1 MSRAK
6 YSAIVL
12 RYVHDAVS
20 AEFVNIGLLFVCSE
34 QNVIRFS
41 VLPRTK
47 RVVEFF
53 PGAKARVIR
62 AALRQATASAK
73 PWLNRSVQASGLP
86 DERAEAL
93 REMAYA
99 VVPRDDSALQWSEV
113 FHGLSHDASA
123 TFDRLFERLVLRYE
137 EGAIQHKRTDDQVWR
152 TFSKVLEKRNVF
164 GRLQEFEVSAELE
177 SVKFK
182 HALKN
187 GKWHLMEPVSFDLA
201 SAESITDKAKRLL
214 GQMTLLKGSDT
225 DFRLYFLVGQP
236 EGDEG
241 QEAYSKALRILGEI
255 PCEKVIY
262 PESKAEEFAAD
273 LVRVAAS
280 AH

>member
-1 MSRAK
+1 MSRAR

-20 AEFVNIGLLFVCSE
+20 AEFVNVGLLLVCS
-34 QNVIRFS
+34 QQGVVKFS

-53 PGAKARVIR
+53 PGAKALVIR
-62 AALRQATASAK
+62 QALRHAVASAK
-73 PWLNRSVQASGLP
+73 SWLTRSSYVTGTAEERSASLQ
-86 DERAEAL
+86 
-93 REMAYA
+93 EMAHA
-99 VVPRDDSALQWSEV
+99 IVPKDDSALQWSEV
-113 FHGLSHDASA
+113 FHGLSSDAVA
-123 TFDRLFERLVLRYE
+123 TFDRLSERLVLRYE
-137 EGAIQHKRTDDQVWR
+137 FGAAQPKRTDDQVWR

-187 GKWHLMEPVSFDLA
+187 GKWHLMEPVSFDLS

-214 GQMTLLKGSDT
+214 GQMTLLRGSDT

-236 EGDEG
+236 EGEEG
-241 QEAYSKALRILGEI
+241 LEAYSKALRILNEI

-262 PESKAEEFAAD
+262 PESKAEEFAAE

-280 AH
+280 PH